1 MLSSAGQLR
10 RDEGDDLPRFYRTPV
25 AARRERAL
33 KLRSQYLCLAAAV
46 AASKICNPHLKA
58 LGRFRR
64 SDNQNLAGPT
74 CLVQRLPG
82 LVVDL
87 RTGRT
92 GPTHIFADAGSRCAV
107 HSVAE
112 YEIAGIIDIET
123 CCGVE
128 PCQLVHWLAALADKE
143 ASVAQRS
150 EEHKSELPS
159 LMPIH
164 YA

>member
-33 KLRSQYLCLAAAV
+33 KLRSQYLCLATAV

-92 GPTHIFADAGSRCAV
+92 GPT
-107 HSVAE
+107 
-112 YEIAGIIDIET
+112 
-123 CCGVE
+123 
-128 PCQLVHWLAALADKE
+128 
-143 ASVAQRS
+143 RS
-150 EEHKSELPS
+150 EEHTSELQS
-159 LMPIH
+159 LMRNS
-164 YA
+164 YAVFCLKKKQ